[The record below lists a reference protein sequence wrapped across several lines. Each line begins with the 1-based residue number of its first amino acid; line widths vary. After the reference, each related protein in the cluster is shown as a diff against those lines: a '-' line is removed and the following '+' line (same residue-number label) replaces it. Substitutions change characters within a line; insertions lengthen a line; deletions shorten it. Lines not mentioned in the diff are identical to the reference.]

1 LTHQPF
7 TSLPLPAPRR
17 SPWILPGTIILISLA
32 CLAAAGRWPEWSRLL
47 YLVPYTF
54 LGNSLAPLP
63 YDGAVVYLGSRF
75 SLPLIV
81 SVAVAATL
89 IIEMWNI
96 EVLTRVLA
104 RDGTRGFRN
113 HRITQWTLR
122 WYRKAPFWSLV
133 ATCVLPI
140 VPHYPMRFLAVLAGY
155 PLWKYQLSVTLGRG
169 IRYAVLAGI
178 GLVLPIP
185 GPWIVL
191 ASLVILA
198 FGVRSARRMNRGKVD
213 PGTPPELGS
222 RSKTAAAAE
231 EA

>member
-1 LTHQPF
+1 M
-7 TSLPLPAPRR
+7 
-17 SPWILPGTIILISLA
+17 
-32 CLAAAGRWPEWSRLL
+32 L

-113 HRITQWTLR
+113 HRFTQWTLH

-169 IRYAVLAGI
+169 VRYAVLAGI

-185 GPWIVL
+185 GPWIVV
-191 ASLVILA
+191 ASLVVLA
-198 FGVRSARRMNRGKVD
+198 FGIRSARSMNQGDAD
-213 PGTPPELGS
+213 PGTPSELGG
-222 RSKTAAAAE
+222 RSKPATAE

>member
-1 LTHQPF
+1 LTHQLP
-7 TSLPLPAPRR
+7 TSLPLPPPRR
-17 SPWILPGTIILISLA
+17 SPWILPGTIIVISLA
-32 CLAAAGRWPEWSRLL
+32 CLAAAERWPEWSRLV

-75 SLPLIV
+75 PLPLIV
-81 SVAVAATL
+81 SVALAATL

-155 PLWKYQLSVTLGRG
+155 PLRKYQLSVMLGRG
-169 IRYAVLAGI
+169 TRYAVLAGI

-185 GPWIVL
+185 GPWIVV
-191 ASLVILA
+191 ASLVALA
-198 FGVRSARRMNRGKVD
+198 FGVRSARRMNRVEVATA
-213 PGTPPELGS
+213 TPPEMAG
-222 RSKTAAAAE
+222 RSTTATVVE